1 MWSSRRLISFV
12 SDALLAYQQGVTR
25 VFPRSF
31 PAPRPQ
37 FVVVPAFSP
46 PRTAHREPAATVP
59 RAVWCCGA
67 TGKSE
72 ISKKE
77 ETTRARERGKRDQ
90 PRVSPTYI
98 KAGRNARLQ
107 KLASLGS
114 GRHKGHDEPVF
125 RASDRGQIIKN
136 YGFWF
141 LHARLKNNYN

>member
-72 ISKKE
+72 TSKKE

-114 GRHKGHDEPVF
+114 GRRRFFSGPTRGMTNRFLGHPI
-125 RASDRGQIIKN
+125 AAK
-136 YGFWF
+136 
-141 LHARLKNNYN
+141 